1 MCASERP
8 SCVAGKATAPA
19 LSPYVSQSPWRGRIE
34 HDRPGSSDSAPLRK
48 PPRISDAA
56 YHFPRVRPAALCSE
70 LDDPGRPGPPHG
82 KRRRHAEALSD
93 PSAPLVFPWNFSR
106 FSAPDANS
114 CAGCHNVP
122 IMGGA
127 GDIVANVFVLGQR
140 FDSRSFRRDRDARRP
155 RRAREFRESARLRQL
170 PRHARHVRGRLVAA
184 SGSRDPGRP
193 SEDRKS
199 DPARPD
205 RRSGLEGDRFRKAIP

>member
-1 MCASERP
+1 MYRNLP
-8 SCVAGKATAPA
+8 GAGA
-19 LSPYVSQSPWRGRIE
+19 LNTIGREAAI
-34 HDRPGSSDSAPLRK
+34 PLHFENRQEFRM
-48 PPRISDAA
+48 PLTTFLAFGQPLFAA
-56 YHFPRVRPAALCSE
+56 NWTIQE
-70 LDDPGRPGPPHG
+70 GQGRPMAKGVSTPTP
-82 KRRRHAEALSD
+82 LSD
-93 PSAPLVFPWNFSR
+93 PSPLVFPRNFNR